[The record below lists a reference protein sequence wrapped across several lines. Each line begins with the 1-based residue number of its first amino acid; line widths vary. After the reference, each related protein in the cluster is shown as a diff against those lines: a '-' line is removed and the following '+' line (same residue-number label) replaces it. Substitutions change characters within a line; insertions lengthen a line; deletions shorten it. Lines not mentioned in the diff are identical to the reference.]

1 MAHSLNE
8 TQAPGID
15 KQAGR
20 LLGYARVSTADQELD
35 LQLDALRDAGCSD
48 ELIFVD
54 KASGAKTDR
63 PGLEECL
70 SSLCDGDVLLVWRLD
85 RLGRSTKHLVSIVED
100 LRERGIGFRSL
111 SDGAID
117 TTTASGELIF
127 GIFAA
132 LAQFERSLIVE
143 RTKAGLAAARTRG
156 RKGGRPKV
164 DADDPRVTTARTL
177 HRDKS
182 LSISEICSTLRV
194 SRATLYR
201 WLKI

>member
-1 MAHSLNE
+1 M
-8 TQAPGID
+8 
-15 KQAGR
+15 
-20 LLGYARVSTADQELD
+20 
-35 LQLDALRDAGCSD
+35 QLDALRSAGCFD
-48 ELIFVD
+48 ELIFID

-70 SSLCDGDVLLVWRLD
+70 AELRNGDVLLVWRLD

-100 LRERGIGFRSL
+100 LRERAVGFRSL

-143 RTKAGLAAARTRG
+143 RTKAGLAAARARG
-156 RKGGRPKV
+156 RKGGRPKLSPC
-164 DADDPRVTTARTL
+164 DPRITTASTL

-182 LSISEICSTLRV
+182 LSIAEICATLRV
-194 SRATLYR
+194 SRSTLYR
-201 WLKI
+201 WLNAKTESAIN